1 MHRLLPRFL
10 TLTRLVLDRV
20 DFRER
25 VVKVGMLAR
34 EKTITSGVTGLI
46 ARAAGLPRDFRIQH
60 PFPPYSFELLQRFE
74 PALPLP
80 ALTGDTFSRFLIRVR
95 EVMVSISLIQHFVER
110 WPGNTE
116 CKFITPLNFSDIP
129 NFEFGIGCAEGWRGG
144 VVYWVMKDRFARLY
158 RCKVCDPST
167 LNWAGLKAAIE
178 PQKIEGH
185 WYETLLA
192 DFPLINKSFNLS
204 YSGTD
209 L

>member
-1 MHRLLPRFL
+1 
-10 TLTRLVLDRV
+10 
-20 DFRER
+20 
-25 VVKVGMLAR
+25 
-34 EKTITSGVTGLI
+34 
-46 ARAAGLPRDFRIQH
+46 
-60 PFPPYSFELLQRFE
+60 
-74 PALPLP
+74 
-80 ALTGDTFSRFLIRVR
+80 
-95 EVMVSISLIQHFVER
+95 MVSISLIQHFVER

-178 PQKIEGH
+178 PRKIEGH

-204 YSGTD
+204 DSGTD